1 MTSPR
6 IALAAVRTAA
16 SRRGSPRRQRGVVLF
31 MALVV
36 LVALTLSGVALMRS
50 VDTSVVIAGNLAFK
64 QTTIQA
70 GDRGMAQATQWLVA
84 NSAGTTLQ
92 NTSPGNGYSS
102 ARPALEPDWNDMT
115 AWASSIVLNAG
126 AADAAGNVVRY
137 VVHRMCTEPETAYN
151 GKNGGVDNQCA
162 LAYPLSSAALGG
174 SVSTGAPVF
183 EGIPNLYYRVTTRVD
198 GPRNTVSVV
207 QASVLIPI

>member
-6 IALAAVRTAA
+6 YRPAPRALQC
-16 SRRGSPRRQRGVVLF
+16 QRGMVLF
-31 MALVV
+31 
-36 LVALTLSGVALMRS
+36 VALIVMVALSLAGIALMRS

-70 GDRGMAQATQWLVA
+70 GDRGVAAATQWLVV

-92 NTSPGNGYSS
+92 NTDTDNGYSS
-102 ARPALEPDWNDMT
+102 ARPALEPDWNDI
-115 AWASSIVLNAG
+115 ASWNDAVVLNNG
-126 AADAAGNVVRY
+126 NPDAAGNIVRF
-137 VVHRMCTEPETAYN
+137 VIHRMCTEAETPYN
-151 GKNGGVDNQCA
+151 GKNAGVENQCA

-198 GPRNTVSVV
+198 GPRNTVSVI
-207 QASVLIPI
+207 QSSVLIPI

>member
-1 MTSPR
+1 MTPPR
-6 IALAAVRTAA
+6 MPLAIVSTGRTC
-16 SRRGSPRRQRGVVLF
+16 SLPQRQRGIVLF
-31 MALVV
+31 IALIV
-36 LVALTLSGVALMRS
+36 LVALSLAGIALMRS

-70 GDRGMAQATQWLVA
+70 GDRGVAQATQWLVA

-92 NTSPGNGYSS
+92 NTNPGVGYSS
-102 ARPALEPDWNDMT
+102 ARPALEPDWNDM
-115 AWASSIVLNAG
+115 ASWANSVALNG
-126 AADAAGNVVRY
+126 GTPDAAGNVVRY
-137 VVHRMCTEPETAYN
+137 VIHRMCTEAETPYN
-151 GKNGGVDNQCA
+151 GKNSGVENQCA

-183 EGIPNLYYRVTTRVD
+183 EGIPNLYYRVTTRID

>member
-6 IALAAVRTAA
+6 CFGAAAAA
-16 SRRGSPRRQRGVVLF
+16 SRPMPGAHRQRGMVIF
-31 MALVV
+31 IALIVM
-36 LVALTLSGVALMRS
+36 VALSLAGIALLRS

-70 GDRGMAQATQWLVA
+70 GDRGVAEATQWLVA

-92 NTSPGNGYSS
+92 NTDTGNGYSS
-102 ARPALEPDWNDMT
+102 ARPALEPDWNDI
-115 AWASSIVLNAG
+115 ASWNDAVVLNGG
-126 AADAAGNVVRY
+126 APDAAGNVVRY
-137 VVHRMCTEPETAYN
+137 VIHRMCTEAETPYN
-151 GKNGGVDNQCA
+151 GKNGGVENQCA
-162 LAYPLSSAALGG
+162 LAYPLSAAALGG

-198 GPRNTVSVV
+198 GPRNTVSVI
-207 QASVLIPI
+207 QSSVLIPI